1 MDYTR
6 QIDGDV
12 SKNTENVAVERQ
24 ATAAVDAILSAWPGR
39 RVMET
44 TQYSDYPR
52 KNCRPRRAA
61 YESTHHSTNIACW
74 RRCGTFR
81 PGCTTGWTAGKNYWR
96 RGSPRE
102 KKRER
107 FGKGA
112 ECATGTRPPS
122 SEKRAHAPTVG
133 SGTPHGL
140 STRCPCGSRSAARKS
155 QPRCAPC
162 CAVNVWEVENAS
174 AGNRAR
180 PCVLWW
186 GDASVGAEDNSARKS
201 KRPK

>member
-81 PGCTTGWTAGKNYWR
+81 PGCTTGRTAGKNYWR

-102 KKRER
+102 KKESDSEKER
-107 FGKGA
+107 NARRGRDPRRQ
-112 ECATGTRPPS
+112 ESERTRPRQEAERRRVCRPAG
-122 SEKRAHAPTVG
+122 RADP
-133 SGTPHGL
+133 
-140 STRCPCGSRSAARKS
+140 
-155 QPRCAPC
+155 
-162 CAVNVWEVENAS
+162 
-174 AGNRAR
+174 
-180 PCVLWW
+180 
-186 GDASVGAEDNSARKS
+186 
-201 KRPK
+201 